1 MGEAKHRGTLEHRIA
16 EAKIASAKK
25 AEEARKRR
33 LAEEASI
40 TPEQRSKRKNAK
52 ILLGTMLAMSAGLNQ
67 R

>member
-1 MGEAKHRGTLEHRIA
+1 MGEAKRRGALEHRIT

-33 LAEEASI
+33 LAEEANL
-40 TPEQRSKRKNAK
+40 TPEQRSKRKK
-52 ILLGTMLAMSAGLNQ
+52 TKMLLGTMLALSAGLNQ